1 MVLRFLYIFIL
12 LMFHNILR
20 AAELTL
26 NLNCRFWFSSTLFLW
41 LELNSFVVEN
51 IGLSLVWFY
60 FFLSLQEVFVF
71 KISWIESLISFF
83 YKFGFLLNNFFPLS
97 RFEIH
102 SLILHPVFPF
112 ELFIYF
118 SFYFTLPIFI
128 KFLKSCLIFLQF
140 IKILINLLLN
150 RFIFLLILTFEKPDG
165 FLVSNAQKLIR
176 L

>member
-1 MVLRFLYIFIL
+1 
-12 LMFHNILR
+12 
-20 AAELTL
+20 
-26 NLNCRFWFSSTLFLW
+26 
-41 LELNSFVVEN
+41 
-51 IGLSLVWFY
+51 
-60 FFLSLQEVFVF
+60 
-71 KISWIESLISFF
+71 LISFF
-83 YKFGFLLNNFFPLS
+83 YKFGFLLNNFFPLN

-150 RFIFLLILTFEKPDG
+150 RFIFLLILTFEKLDG